1 MQKYLKNRR
10 YNYYMEII
18 KASLDRFEGDFA
30 VIYSDKDN
38 KKFVVP
44 RTLINS
50 SSDSGIQ
57 QKEGT
62 RVLLY
67 IEDTEIIK
75 VDINKEF
82 TKQARRRI
90 RNKLKR
96 LLSREHLNK

>member
-1 MQKYLKNRR
+1 
-10 YNYYMEII
+10 MEII

-44 RTLINS
+44 RTLLDS
-50 SSDSGIQ
+50 SSDSGIH

-75 VDINKEF
+75 VDINKES
-82 TKQARRRI
+82 TKQARKRI

-96 LLSREHLNK
+96 LLSREQLNK

>member
-1 MQKYLKNRR
+1 
-10 YNYYMEII
+10 MEKI

-44 RTLINS
+44 RKLIDS
-50 SSDSGIQ
+50 SSDPDIQ

-75 VDINKEF
+75 VDIDKES

-96 LLSREHLNK
+96 LLGRKHLNK

>member
-1 MQKYLKNRR
+1 
-10 YNYYMEII
+10 MEII

>member
-1 MQKYLKNRR
+1 
-10 YNYYMEII
+10 MEII

-44 RTLINS
+44 RTLIDS